1 MRLRQVLATACFY
14 VLLTSAAWAQT
25 VGASLQGTVT
35 DPSQAVIAGAAVEVR
50 NIETGAVRS
59 LKTDGG
65 GRWRDPVLP
74 PGEYELR
81 VSAPGFRT
89 VIRQGLHLDVG
100 QDATIDLRL
109 EVSKTLTEVSV
120 VADAERVNLTSG

>member
-1 MRLRQVLATACFY
+1 MRLRQVLVTACFY
-14 VLLTSAAWAQT
+14 GILTSGVWAQT

-65 GRWRDPVLP
+65 GRRREPVLP
-74 PGEYELR
+74 PRGYELR

-89 VIRQGLHLDVG
+89 GILQGIHLDHG
-100 QDATIDLRL
+100 P
-109 EVSKTLTEVSV
+109 
-120 VADAERVNLTSG
+120 